1 MKKEF
6 LLGFKIVEDKDN
18 ELINIMKSQ
27 FVTNYTDSTFL
38 ATLQANLRACNS
50 FCFSVSFI
58 KKAGLVLLA
67 NDIKSAI
74 ERGARGKL
82 ITSTYQNFTDVESLK
97 FFLKLVLAYENF
109 ECHLEDECFYDEKN
123 FSTCGFH
130 TKGYL
135 FEFDERCELIIGSSN
150 ITRYAL
156 LKNIE
161 WDLVVN
167 CRNGDEPYISAYAE
181 FEDLWNKTINLTQE
195 RIEIYAQKLNFAIER
210 WDMDYDLAAQRVNP
224 NYMQRKAL
232 KELNRNRAIGID
244 RALVISATGSGKTY
258 LAAFDALN
266 FAPNRLLYVVH
277 EGSILRKSL
286 ETFQM
291 VFGGLKTC
299 GMYTGE
305 SKEIDTDFIFSTN
318 VSMCRSLELF
328 DKKEFDYI
336 IIDECHHAV
345 ADTYRK
351 IIDYF
356 EPEFLLGLTATENR
370 MDNQDVVELFGNNIP
385 YELRLRDAII
395 NDLIVPFHYYGIR
408 DELIDYGL
416 SDTAERRLIAQ
427 LANED
432 NCNFIHQQIEK
443 HRHKGQKLKALAFC
457 RNVQHARMMA
467 ENMSGFYHTAF
478 LTGQNKTGERIR
490 AYNDLQSDN
499 RNLEILFAVD
509 ILNEGVDI
517 PGVNMV
523 LFLRPTE
530 SSTIF
535 IQQLGRGLRK
545 YANKEYVTI
554 LDFIGNSYKRSV
566 HIALA
571 LGSLSKGYILEK
583 KLLKLMVREDFKL
596 LGLEEYGVKIHIDD
610 LSKEEILQ
618 HIENENFNQLRYLKK
633 DYQNFK
639 SYLKLQSYPKH
650 VDYMNSDYAPNLL
663 KFMKIKINGQK
674 TNSYYKFLVGIGEE
688 VPLFSEKQ
696 IKAINYLSNLLPLV
710 RRHEF
715 LIVKCLLNGEYREEK
730 IRPWLEN
737 EIGGF
742 ANEQFDHAMQFMKE
756 GGVIT
761 HSENEIKFGC
771 EVEPEF
777 EDYVKDLVEYG
788 LSQYSVRYTNDED
801 DFLLYQD
808 YRQDQALLKI
818 LENPKHNQYGSYY
831 KNGNMYIFA
840 GLKKDS
846 TVQEHL
852 NYKDRFLD
860 KETFQWES
868 IANISAKD
876 EQLQKECKEVFIFV
890 RKVNSEN
897 GITLPYT
904 FVGKGRLQNP
914 RKNATSNGSI
924 LYDIHLD
931 NPLPNDL
938 MEDFQWIA

>member
-1 MKKEF
+1 MESHF
-6 LLGFKIVEDKDN
+6 L
-18 ELINIMKSQ
+18 
-27 FVTNYTDSTFL
+27 TNYTDTTFL
-38 ATLQANLRACNS
+38 ATIQANLRSCKA
-50 FCFSVSFI
+50 FYFTVSFI

-74 ERGARGKL
+74 ERGAKGKL
-82 ITSTYQNFTDVESLK
+82 VTSTYQNFTDVESLN
-97 FFLKLVLAYENF
+97 FFLKLSLDFENF

-123 FSTCGFH
+123 YTTCGFH

-161 WDLVVN
+161 WDLVVK
-167 CRNGDEPYISAYAE
+167 CKKEHEPYNSALVE
-181 FEDLWNKTINLTQE
+181 FYDLWNKTINLTQE
-195 RIEIYAQKLNFAIER
+195 RINLYAQKLNYVIER
-210 WDMDYDLAAQRVNP
+210 WDMDYDLAEQKIKP

-232 KELNRNRAIGID
+232 KELNRNRAIGIN
-244 RALVISATGSGKTY
+244 RALIVSATGSGKTY

-266 FAPNRLLYVVH
+266 FAPNKLLYVVH

-286 ETFQM
+286 ETFQE
-291 VFGGLKTC
+291 VFGGLKKC
-299 GMYTGE
+299 GIYSSE
-305 SKEIDTDFIFSTN
+305 AKETEADFIFSTN
-318 VSMCRSLELF
+318 LSMCRSLELF

-416 SDTAERRLIAQ
+416 SDSAERRLIAQ
-427 LANED
+427 IANDD

-443 HRHKGQKLKALAFC
+443 HRPEGQKLKALAFC
-457 RNVQHARMMA
+457 RNIQHARMMA
-467 ENMSGFYHTAF
+467 ENMSEFYHTAF
-478 LTGQNKTGERIR
+478 LSGQNKTGERIR

-499 RNLEILFAVD
+499 KELEILFAVD

-545 YANKEYVTI
+545 YANKNYVTI

-583 KLLKLMVREDFKL
+583 KLLKLMLRENFRM
-596 LGLEEYGVKIHIDD
+596 LGLEKYGVKINIDD

-618 HIENENFNQLRYLKK
+618 HIENENFNQIRYLKK

-639 SYLKLQSYPKH
+639 SYLKTQSYPKH
-650 VDYMNSDYAPNLL
+650 MDYVNSDYAPNLL
-663 KFMKIKINGQK
+663 KFMKIKINNQK
-674 TNSYYKFLVGIGEE
+674 TNSYYKFLVGIGED
-688 VPLFSEKQ
+688 VPLFSDEQ
-696 IKAINYLSNLLPLV
+696 VIAINYLSSLLPLV

-715 LIVKCLLNGEYREEK
+715 LIVKQMIHGEYQEEK
-730 IRPWLEN
+730 IRQYLKK
-737 EIGGF
+737 EISGYTD
-742 ANEQFDHAMQFMKE
+742 EQFSHALQFMIE
-756 GGVIT
+756 GGVVT
-761 HSENEIKFGC
+761 HNDNMIKFSC
-771 EVEPEF
+771 ETDHEF
-777 EDYVKDLVEYG
+777 IEYVDDLLEYG
-788 LSQYSVRYTNDED
+788 LSQYSIRYTNDEE

-818 LENPKHNQYGSYY
+818 LENPKHNQYGTYY

-840 GLKKDS
+840 GLKKDDS
-846 TVQEHL
+846 VLEHL
-852 NYKDRFLD
+852 NYKDKFLD

-876 EQLQKECKEVFIFV
+876 EQMQKNCKEAYIFV
-890 RKVNSEN
+890 RKVKSEN

-904 FVGKGRLQNP
+904 FVGTGRLQNP
-914 RKNATSNGSI
+914 RKNATTNGSI
-924 LYDIHLD
+924 LYDIQLN
-931 NPLPNDL
+931 NPLPDDL

>member
-1 MKKEF
+1 MESRF
-6 LLGFKIVEDKDN
+6 L
-18 ELINIMKSQ
+18 
-27 FVTNYTDSTFL
+27 TNYTDTTFL
-38 ATLQANLRACNS
+38 ATIQTNLRMCKE

-58 KKAGLVLLA
+58 KKAGLVLLM
-67 NDIKSAI
+67 NDIRSAI
-74 ERGARGKL
+74 ERGAKGKL
-82 ITSTYQNFTDVESLK
+82 ITSTYQNFTDVESLNS
-97 FFLKLVLAYENF
+97 FLKLALTFDNF
-109 ECHLEDECFYDEKN
+109 ECHLDDECFYDERN
-123 FSTCGFH
+123 YTTNGFH

-135 FEFDERCELIIGSSN
+135 FDFGDRCEVIVGSSN

-161 WDLVVN
+161 WDLVVD
-167 CRNGDEPYISAYAE
+167 CQKQDEAYLNACKE
-181 FEDLWNKTINLTQE
+181 FNDLWGKTYELTQDHINL
-195 RIEIYAQKLNFAIER
+195 YAQKLNFAIER
-210 WDMDYDLAAQRVNP
+210 WDMDYDLAEQRIKP

-232 KELNRNRAIGID
+232 KELNRNRAIGIN
-244 RALVISATGSGKTY
+244 RALVVSATGSGKTY
-258 LAAFDALN
+258 LAAFDAMN

-286 ETFQM
+286 ETFQE

-305 SKEIDTDFIFSTN
+305 AKELEADFIFTTN
-318 VSMCRSLELF
+318 VSMCNSLELF

-345 ADTYRK
+345 ASTYRK
-351 IIDYF
+351 IIEYF

-416 SDTAERRLIAQ
+416 TDSAERRLIAQ
-427 LANED
+427 MSDEE
-432 NCNFIHQQIEK
+432 NCDFIYQQIEK
-443 HRHKGQKLKALAFC
+443 HRPQGQKLKALAFC
-457 RNVQHARMMA
+457 RNIQHARMMK
-467 ENMSGFYHTAF
+467 ENMEEYYHTAF
-478 LTGQNKTGERIR
+478 LSGKNKTGERIR

-499 RNLEILFAVD
+499 KELEILFAVD

-545 YANKEYVTI
+545 FQNKSHVTI

-583 KLLKLMVREDFKL
+583 KLLKSMVREDFKP
-596 LGLEEYGVKIHIDD
+596 LGLEEYGVKISIDD
-610 LSKEEILQ
+610 LSKEEILH
-618 HIENENFNQLRYLKK
+618 HIDKENFNQIRYLKK

-639 SYLKLQSYPKH
+639 DYLKTPTFPKH
-650 VDYMNSDYAPNLL
+650 MDYVNSDYAPNLL
-663 KFMKIKINGQK
+663 KFMKIKIDGKK
-674 TNSYYKFLVGIGEE
+674 TESYYGFLKGIGED
-688 VPLFSEKQ
+688 VPLFTEEQ
-696 IKAINYLSNLLPLV
+696 IAAIAYLSSMLPLV

-715 LIVKCLLNGEYREEK
+715 LIAQCLLNDITSESQ
-730 IRPWLEN
+730 IRQILSN
-737 EIGGF
+737 EIGGYTD
-742 ANEQFDHAMQFMKE
+742 EQFDHALRFMVE
-756 GGVIT
+756 GGAVIADD
-761 HSENEIKFGC
+761 G
-771 EVEPEF
+771 EVMFACDADIEF
-777 EDYVKDLVEYG
+777 KEFVSDMLNYG
-788 LSQYSVRYTNDED
+788 LSQYGVRYKDDEE

-818 LENPKHNQYGSYY
+818 LENPKHNQYGTYY

-840 GLKKDS
+840 GLKKDDS
-846 TVQEHL
+846 VQDHL
-852 NYKDRFLD
+852 NYKDKFLD

-868 IANISAKD
+868 IANITEKD
-876 EQLQKECKEVFIFV
+876 IEKQRTSKQAFIFV
-890 RKVNSEN
+890 RKVKVEN
-897 GITLPYT
+897 GITLPFT
-904 FVGKGRLQNP
+904 FVGTGQLHNP
-914 RKNATSNGSI
+914 RTDATTNGSI
-924 LYDIHLD
+924 LYDIHMD
-931 NPLPNDL
+931 TPLPDDL
-938 MEDFQWIA
+938 MEDFKWTA

>member
-1 MKKEF
+1 MRSHF
-6 LLGFKIVEDKDN
+6 I
-18 ELINIMKSQ
+18 
-27 FVTNYTDSTFL
+27 TNYTDKTFL
-38 ATLQANLRACNS
+38 ATVQANLRSCKA
-50 FCFSVSFI
+50 FCFTVSFI

-74 ERGARGKL
+74 ERGVKGKL

-97 FFLKLVLAYENF
+97 FFLKLSLTFDNF
-109 ECHLEDECFYDEKN
+109 ECHLDDECFYDEKN
-123 FSTCGFH
+123 YTTSGFH

-135 FEFDERCELIIGSSN
+135 FEFEERCELIIGSSN

-161 WDLVVN
+161 WDLVVD
-167 CRNGDEPYISAYAE
+167 GQKDDEPYKSAYLE
-181 FEDLWNKTINLTQE
+181 FFDLWNKTISLTEE
-195 RIEIYAQKLNFAIER
+195 RINIYAQKLNFVIER
-210 WDMDYDLAAQRVNP
+210 WDMDYDLAEQKIKP

-232 KELNRNRAIGID
+232 KELNRNRAIGVNK
-244 RALVISATGSGKTY
+244 ALIVSATGSGKTY

-266 FAPNRLLYVVH
+266 FDPKRLLYVVH
-277 EGSILRKSL
+277 EGSILSKSL
-286 ETFQM
+286 ETFQN
-291 VFGGLKTC
+291 VFGGLKSC
-299 GMYTGE
+299 GMYSGE
-305 SKEIDTDFIFSTN
+305 AKEMDADFIFSTN

-328 DKKEFDYI
+328 SKDEFDYI

-345 ADTYRK
+345 ANTYRQ

-356 EPEFLLGLTATENR
+356 EPEFLLGITATENR

-416 SDTAERRLIAQ
+416 SDSAERRLIAQ
-427 LANED
+427 IANED
-432 NCNFIHQQIEK
+432 NCYFIHQQIEK
-443 HRHKGQKLKALAFC
+443 HRLKDQKLKALAFC
-457 RNVQHARMMA
+457 RNIQHARMMA
-467 ENMSGFYHTAF
+467 ENMSEYYHTAF
-478 LTGQNKTGERIR
+478 LSGKNKTGERIR
-490 AYNDLQSDN
+490 AYNDLQSDDKE
-499 RNLEILFAVD
+499 LEILFAVD

-545 YANKEYVTI
+545 YPNKDYVTI

-583 KLLKLMVREDFKL
+583 KLLKCMVKDDFKL
-596 LGLEEYGVKIHIDD
+596 LALDEYGVKISIDD

-639 SYLKLQSYPKH
+639 SYLKTPSYPKH
-650 VDYMNSDYAPNLL
+650 MDYVNSDYAPNLL
-663 KFMKIKINGQK
+663 KFMKIKIGGQK
-674 TNSYYKFLVGIGEE
+674 TYSYYKFLVGIGEE
-688 VPLFSEKQ
+688 VPLFTDEQ
-696 IKAINYLSNLLPLV
+696 VKAINYLSNLLPSV

-715 LIVKCLLNGEYREEK
+715 LIIKCILQGECHENV
-730 IRPWLEN
+730 IRHKLGD
-737 EIGGF
+737 EISGYTD
-742 ANEQFDHAMQFMKE
+742 EQFEHALRFMKE
-756 GGVIT
+756 EGVVT
-761 HSENEIKFGC
+761 HADDMIGLCCDVDEEF
-771 EVEPEF
+771 VE
-777 EDYVKDLVEYG
+777 YINDLLEYG
-788 LSQYSVRYTNDED
+788 LSQYSARYINDGEE
-801 DFLLYQD
+801 FLFYQD
-808 YRQDQALLKI
+808 YRQDQVLLKI
-818 LENPKHNQYGSYY
+818 LLNPKNNQYGTYY

-846 TVQEHL
+846 SVQEHL
-852 NYKDRFLD
+852 NYKDKFLD
-860 KETFQWES
+860 KSTFQWES
-868 IANISAKD
+868 MANLSKSD
-876 EQLQKECKEVFIFV
+876 ERKQNECKEAFVFV
-890 RKVNSEN
+890 RKVESEN

-904 FVGKGRLQNP
+904 FVGTGHLQNP
-914 RKNATSNGSI
+914 RKDATTNGSI

-931 NPLPNDL
+931 NQLPDDL
-938 MEDFQWIA
+938 MEDFQWTE